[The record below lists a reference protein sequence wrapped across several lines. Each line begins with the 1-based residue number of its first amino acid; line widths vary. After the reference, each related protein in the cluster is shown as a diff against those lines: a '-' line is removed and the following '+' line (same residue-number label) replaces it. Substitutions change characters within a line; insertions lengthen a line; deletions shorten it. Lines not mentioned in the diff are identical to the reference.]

1 MSKVVIATCSAILIL
16 GFLAAWD
23 MLKQLVAGNISFN
36 LLVLFIPIG
45 IGLFLGRP
53 WARTAA
59 VWMFRLI
66 YLLSAVL
73 LIAAWFSGSAV
84 LELGTQ
90 VLRLSAF
97 PAAIVCVAILC
108 SITGFL
114 HWLLFLP
121 QFEDHLHPAMK
132 GRNPDTH

>member
-1 MSKVVIATCSAILIL
+1 MSKVVIATCSAILLL

-23 MLKQLVAGNISFN
+23 MLKQLVAGSVGFN
-36 LLVLFIPIG
+36 LLLLFIPIG

-59 VWMFRLI
+59 VCVFGLI
-66 YLLSAVL
+66 YLLSAAM
-73 LIAAWFSGSAV
+73 LIAAWFSGSAT

-97 PAAIVCVAILC
+97 PAAFVVVAILC

-121 QFEDHLHPAMK
+121 QFDEHLCSQ
-132 GRNPDTH
+132 RNRDLP

>member
-23 MLKQLVAGNISFN
+23 MLKQLVAGTASFN

-59 VWMFRLI
+59 VCVFGLI

-73 LIAAWFSGSAV
+73 LIAAWFSGSTA

-97 PAAIVCVAILC
+97 PAAFVFIAILS

-121 QFEDHLHPAMK
+121 QFEDHLHPE
-132 GRNPDTH
+132 RNRDLPGS